1 LSFCPR
7 CGTKIHKQIKTWSI
21 IGRRNINGKQS
32 KLWLGFFI
40 CPECEKKFLKILE
53 KDNIG
58 NIKDAVKEIKGIE
71 KGLEHMLDDLKDKI
85 EILKNERAELL
96 EEIEQ
101 LKIEGEKKA
110 STLEEEIGYL
120 RGEIEDFK
128 ELLNE
133 NE

>member
-1 LSFCPR
+1 LSVCPR

-53 KDNIG
+53 RCNTGK
-58 NIKDAVKEIKGIE
+58 IKDAVKEIRGIE
-71 KGLEHMLDDLKDKI
+71 RGLEQMLDDLKMKI
-85 EILKNERAELL
+85 ESLKNERAELL

-101 LKIEGEKKA
+101 LKSEGKKKA
-110 STLEEEIGYL
+110 STLEEEIIYL
-120 RGEIEDFK
+120 RGEVEDLK
-128 ELLNE
+128 KLLYE
-133 NE
+133 K

>member
-1 LSFCPR
+1 
-7 CGTKIHKQIKTWSI
+7 
-21 IGRRNINGKQS
+21 
-32 KLWLGFFI
+32 
-40 CPECEKKFLKILE
+40 
-53 KDNIG
+53 
-58 NIKDAVKEIKGIE
+58 
-71 KGLEHMLDDLKDKI
+71 MLDDLKDKI

-128 ELLNE
+128 EILNG